1 VRSILAL
8 ALALAAAPA
17 GAVEWTP
24 IAGIQALGG
33 AHFFRGDRGTLSG
46 NADAVFAPAIR
57 LNGSWSLL
65 PSARC
70 MECHAVDRIGITTT
84 KGVPIATPSVKA
96 SFHQRLKQ
104 TDCRACHSEHPG
116 SRGNLAHAGF
126 THAML
131 APADRDD
138 CASCHSAPGD
148 ALHRGVTG
156 SCATCHSTER
166 WKPATFDHQKYWP
179 LDRDHSATCVTC
191 HPGNVFEKYTCYGC
205 HEHSPARMRRE
216 HDEVRTTNLDDC
228 VRCHKSPNDDGEGR
242 ERGEHGERRGGR
254 RHGGG
259 DDD

>member
-1 VRSILAL
+1 MKLPALLTWTFVLAVLGLSLAL
-8 ALALAAAPA
+8 PHAMLSPAALIPAHAELERDCLACHS
-17 GAVEWTP
+17 
-24 IAGIQALGG
+24 LGKG
-33 AHFFRGDRGTLSG
+33 
-46 NADAVFAPAIR
+46 V
-57 LNGSWSLL
+57 

-70 MECHAVDRIGITTT
+70 VECHAVAGIGLFTT
-84 KGVPIATPSVKA
+84 KGVPIAKPSVKA

-116 SRGNLAHAGF
+116 SRGNQANAGF

-179 LDRDHSATCVTC
+179 LDRDHTTGCVTC
-191 HPGNVFEKYTCYGC
+191 HPGSVFTRYTCYGC
-205 HEHSPARMRRE
+205 HEHSVARMQRE
-216 HDEVRTTNLDDC
+216 HAEERIRDLDDC
-228 VRCHKSPNDDGEGR
+228 VRCHKTPSEHGEG
-242 ERGEHGERRGGR
+242 GEHGERGERGR
-254 RHGGG
+254 RDGRRGHGG